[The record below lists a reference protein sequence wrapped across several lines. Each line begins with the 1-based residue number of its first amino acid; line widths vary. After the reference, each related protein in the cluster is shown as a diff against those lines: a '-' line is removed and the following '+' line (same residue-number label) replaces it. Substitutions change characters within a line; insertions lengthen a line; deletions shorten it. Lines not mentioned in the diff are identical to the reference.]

1 MTFIYNPKNE
11 ALLNREQLASVVTPD
26 PIGRFHRPVDYSD
39 FVIMIDGKLVEHDIA
54 IKGEQF
60 AVKHDGSQF
69 FGLMEVT
76 TPQTG
81 GTDWAFNIGIRGSH
95 DGRISRGITFGSNVL
110 VCSNMCFHGD
120 LGVFRTRQTLNVM
133 DRLPGMIDEAIA
145 KIPNMAQ
152 ETANRFSA
160 YRTTR
165 MTESEGNNALVHMH
179 RNNILS
185 ANQLST
191 AIDEWIEPRHEEH
204 NEDGATLWRL
214 FNAATESIKPSEGT
228 GNMATLQDR
237 SRKISD
243 FADKLAA

>member
-11 ALLNREQLASVVTPD
+11 ALLNREQLASVVTPN
-26 PIGRFHRPVDYSD
+26 PIGRFHRPVDYND
-39 FVIMIDGKLVEHDIA
+39 FVTMIDGKLVDHEITV
-54 IKGEQF
+54 KGEQF

-69 FGLMEVT
+69 FGLMEVS
-76 TPQTG
+76 TPLMDG
-81 GTDWAFNIGIRGSH
+81 SDWSFNIGIRGSH
-95 DGRISRGITFGSNVL
+95 DGRVSRGITFGSNVL

-120 LGVFRTRQTLNVM
+120 LGIFRTRQTLNVM

-152 ETANRFSA
+152 ENMVRFDS

-165 MTESEGNNALVHMH
+165 MNESEGNNALVHMH
-179 RNNILS
+179 RNKILS

-191 AIDEWIEPRHEEH
+191 AIDEWVEPRHEEH

-214 FNAATESIKPSEGT
+214 FNAATESIKPAEGT
-228 GNMATLQDR
+228 GNMVTLQDR

-243 FADKLAA
+243 FADRLAA